1 MPICDFFKQQ
11 KRSPTL
17 IRVPICNGILW
28 CSLDYSDC
36 INECFYDVWGSFE
49 AELGAAKIFPSLT
62 DLSRIPPA
70 EGDTREVCSPPRPT
84 HGCRAIH
91 ECDGDPSIAPI
102 VGSPSHMQYVVA
114 LPSGSVHVMAASHQ
128 QQQQPSVS
136 GPQHCCRAFDLLAAV
151 QGP

>member
-62 DLSRIPPA
+62 DLSRIPQPRVTPA
-70 EGDTREVCSPPRPT
+70 RCAALRDPPMDAGPFMSAMET
-84 HGCRAIH
+84 
-91 ECDGDPSIAPI
+91 P
-102 VGSPSHMQYVVA
+102 VL
-114 LPSGSVHVMAASHQ
+114 LPSW
-128 QQQQPSVS
+128 
-136 GPQHCCRAFDLLAAV
+136 GPHRICNTL
-151 QGP
+151 